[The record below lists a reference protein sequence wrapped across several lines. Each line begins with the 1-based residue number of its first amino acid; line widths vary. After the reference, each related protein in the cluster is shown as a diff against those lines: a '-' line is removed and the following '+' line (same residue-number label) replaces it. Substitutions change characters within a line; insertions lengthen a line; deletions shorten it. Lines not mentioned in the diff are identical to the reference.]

1 MRDELH
7 TDSIDD
13 DACDAAPSA
22 AGAETAAAAAE
33 PPKYIKGR
41 LKAKLAFWKLFCTSA
56 WVLSWITDGYQI
68 PWGEMG
74 LPPPHAFANQQ
85 GALRHH
91 DFVTGEISDLLARG
105 SIIQTDRPPLVVN
118 PFNVVEHNSKLR
130 LILDLVYVNHF
141 IKKEGLKFKYEG
153 IKLTSLYFTPDDYMF
168 SVDLEKAYH
177 HVDMHQSTWDYLGFS
192 WLGKTY
198 TFTVMPFGL
207 CPACW
212 VFTKLTNELVGHW
225 RAQGIRLVHY
235 LDDFLFAVAGDA
247 NGGHSFFKSV
257 QQRVLSDIQ
266 AAGFSLSIPKLVLAP
281 QKSIKFLGYVVDL
294 GANRL
299 TVDPNR
305 VLKLKAILGRLQ
317 ASLRR
322 VCAAPIPM
330 IIESVRLSADA

>member
-7 TDSIDD
+7 TDSIDG

-85 GALRHH
+85 GALRHN

-105 SIIQTDRPPLVVN
+105 SIIQTDRQPLVVN
-118 PFNVVEHNSKLR
+118 PLNVVEHNSKLR

-153 IKLTSLYFTPDDYMF
+153 IKLTSLYT
-168 SVDLEKAYH
+168 S
-177 HVDMHQSTWDYLGFS
+177 
-192 WLGKTY
+192 
-198 TFTVMPFGL
+198 
-207 CPACW
+207 
-212 VFTKLTNELVGHW
+212 
-225 RAQGIRLVHY
+225 RLKITC
-235 LDDFLFAVAGDA
+235 
-247 NGGHSFFKSV
+247 S
-257 QQRVLSDIQ
+257 RWI
-266 AAGFSLSIPKLVLAP
+266 
-281 QKSIKFLGYVVDL
+281 
-294 GANRL
+294 
-299 TVDPNR
+299 
-305 VLKLKAILGRLQ
+305 
-317 ASLRR
+317 
-322 VCAAPIPM
+322 
-330 IIESVRLSADA
+330 